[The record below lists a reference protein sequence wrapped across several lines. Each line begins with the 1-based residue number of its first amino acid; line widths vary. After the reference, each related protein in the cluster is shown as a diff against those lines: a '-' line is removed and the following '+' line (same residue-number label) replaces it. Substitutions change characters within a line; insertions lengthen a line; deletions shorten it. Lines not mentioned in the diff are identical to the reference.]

1 MALRAANSGQNA
13 ASRSCEISNL
23 ACVFNVADRAGTR
36 NGTPSVSEGT
46 IISKRHSFVITA
58 LSKRF
63 RFEITNP
70 AR

>member
-1 MALRAANSGQNA
+1 MALRAANCDQNVV
-13 ASRSCEISNL
+13 SRSYGISNL
-23 ACVFNVADRAGTR
+23 ARVFNVADRAGTR

-46 IISKRHSFVITA
+46 IISKHHSFVITA

-70 AR
+70 AQ